1 MSLHRLFASTF
12 LLLGAAC
19 GRIGFEEVALGDQG
33 PRDQGDL
40 TDQAS
45 ADEGTDAADVGSDA
59 GTNGLASSCAFDSI
73 TVILDGD
80 GNDAQAGAT
89 MATAVANG
97 CATTPTVMTRNQTEP
112 GLLDPTTF
120 APLFGASSL
129 GVLGGDAIVQNVMGY
144 LMMSSAP
151 IRVDTS
157 NGRYRVIL
165 QSGGA
170 VLLDAA
176 IADINGSHDYA
187 VVQIVHDPPSQA
199 TVVATH
205 GYIYQG
211 TLAGAHYFSTVLAP
225 GLPLETRTYFVLEW
239 TDMNGDML
247 PNAADTYTL
256 LTSG

>member
-1 MSLHRLFASTF
+1 MRLHRLCASAV
-12 LLLGAAC
+12 LRLGTAC
-19 GRIGFEEVALGDQG
+19 GRVGFQEVALGDQG
-33 PRDQGDL
+33 PRDQGTP

-45 ADEGTDAADVGSDA
+45 ADEGMDAADVGSDA
-59 GTNGLASSCAFDSI
+59 GTTGLASSCAFDSI

-80 GNDAQAGAT
+80 PNDAQAGAM
-89 MATAVANG
+89 MAAAVADG
-97 CATTPTVMTRNQTEP
+97 CDTSPTVTTLNQTEP

-120 APLFGASSL
+120 APLFGPSSL

-157 NGRYRVIL
+157 GGRYRVIRL
-165 QSGGA
+165 SDDA

-176 IADINGSHDYA
+176 IADITASHDYA
-187 VVQIVHDPPSQA
+187 VVQIVYDPPTQA

-205 GYIYQG
+205 GYVFQG
-211 TLAGAHYFSTVLAP
+211 TLAGAHYFSTVVAP

-247 PNAADTYTL
+247 PNAGDTFSL